1 MQTEKHKM
9 EKDPRML
16 TLLTMAEQN
25 LTLSLADLSKE
36 LEIKDSEELEEFLID
51 AIQSGSI
58 KVSGFC
64 VVLNVFLLLHVEIES
79 I

>member
-1 MQTEKHKM
+1 M

-64 VVLNVFLLLHVEIES
+64 VVLNGFLLLHVEIKS